1 MSEPDSYF
9 VCPSC
14 KSGFAEKP
22 KGLCPACGSPL
33 DDDLTGLEDPA
44 EDPAV
49 EESIEASDDA
59 APPPLEPHHHR
70 SHKRS
75 RR

>member
-9 VCPSC
+9 VCPGC

-22 KGLCPACGSPL
+22 KGPCPACGSPL
-33 DDDLTGLEDPA
+33 DDDLTGI

-49 EESIEASDDA
+49 DESIEASDEA
-59 APPPLEPHHHR
+59 ADPPPEPPHHR
-70 SHKRS
+70 SHKRN